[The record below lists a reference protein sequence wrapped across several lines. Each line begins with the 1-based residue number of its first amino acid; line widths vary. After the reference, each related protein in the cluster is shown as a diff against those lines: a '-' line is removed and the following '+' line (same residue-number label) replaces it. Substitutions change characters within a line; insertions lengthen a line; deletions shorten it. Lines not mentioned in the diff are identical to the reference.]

1 MIYSIIIKMNF
12 SLVFCILINLG
23 QSQQLQLDLN
33 KYGRTNVTINSV
45 VEEIEVSTIK
55 QRIAIQNYKP

>member
-1 MIYSIIIKMNF
+1 MKIIHF

-23 QSQQLQLDLN
+23 QSQELQLDLN

>member
-1 MIYSIIIKMNF
+1 MNF

-23 QSQQLQLDLN
+23 QSQELQLDLN